1 MQPAERERA
10 LEVFDAFLR
19 FARDVSLDGGDL
31 STVITEV
38 RSSAFVPGS
47 GAAPALASDPVATQ
61 PVAEASVVVV
71 VDDEA
76 THDSEVTRISP
87 MPAVIAASSA
97 PLDAH
102 ASPWEEP
109 TRERPD
115 VVRELAASAAAG
127 PEVDLTATIPGVQSP
142 PEVFALPPS
151 PPPAA
156 LASAPPLAP
165 PVVAAPSVESSIIVD
180 DDTLTDPEFGPEL
193 MQRFQRLGRA
203 GVGAPTPVEPFIQE
217 LVVLIKYGHADQ
229 ARGEAERWVAA
240 NPDDLVAHLAIAEFE
255 VARLD
260 RETGV
265 QRFGRVV
272 LALHER
278 GDRAAVSAAMQ
289 RLQRAAP
296 GDARVA
302 ALAARVGLS

>member
-47 GAAPALASDPVATQ
+47 GAAPSPAAHVVATQ
-61 PVAEASVVVV
+61 PVAEASVVV
-71 VDDEA
+71 DDGDEP
-76 THDSEVTRISP
+76 TIDSEVTRISP
-87 MPAVIAASSA
+87 MPAVLAASSA

-156 LASAPPLAP
+156 LVSAPPLAP
-165 PVVAAPSVESSIIVD
+165 PVAAPPVESSIIVD

-203 GVGAPTPVEPFIQE
+203 GVGAPTPVGPFIQE

-240 NPDDLVAHLAIAEFE
+240 NPDDLIAHLAIAEFE

-272 LALHER
+272 AALHER
-278 GDRAAVSAAMQ
+278 GDRAAVSAAVQ

-302 ALAARVGLS
+302 ALAARVGAA

>member
-19 FARDVSLDGGDL
+19 FARDVSLDGADL

-47 GAAPALASDPVATQ
+47 GAAPARASDPVATQ
-61 PVAEASVVVV
+61 PVPEASVVV
-71 VDDEA
+71 DDDGDEA
-76 THDSEVTRISP
+76 TIDSEVTRISP
-87 MPAVIAASSA
+87 MPAVLAASSA

-115 VVRELAASAAAG
+115 VVRELASSPAAG
-127 PEVDLTATIPGVQSP
+127 PEIDLTATIPGVQSP
-142 PEVFALPPS
+142 PEVLALPPS

-156 LASAPPLAP
+156 LA
-165 PVVAAPSVESSIIVD
+165 AAPSVESSIIVD

-272 LALHER
+272 AALHER

-302 ALAARVGLS
+302 ALAARVGAA